1 MEIILMGEAGLR
13 SISYKKCSAYKRM
26 PNKIPSKTH
35 IDGDTQLGG
44 SHGVKKNV
52 KKTLTPPS

>member
-1 MEIILMGEAGLR
+1 MGEAGLR

-26 PNKIPSKTH
+26 PNKIPSNTH